1 MRVSMRRVE
10 CASHITPVARSCSV
24 AGLPALRRLLAQRMT
39 ALAPQSSNRAPS
51 ATRADGT
58 SKTIISQILAI
69 ILAIVLRTKF
79 RHAMFFKLRQQTQE
93 FCHCIKERSTDGCA
107 ATHRSTA
114 YTPHR
119 TARVAS
125 SYVMTSD
132 RVSAKAEGEAG
143 LSTGIRS
150 TPPFLLHEHAPCRAA
165 RVRDGCAASRSTG
178 GSTEACHSR
187 LLQA

>member
-1 MRVSMRRVE
+1 MRRVD

-51 ATRADGT
+51 ATRVDGK

-69 ILAIVLRTKF
+69 IRHRFANLRLSVCSPQSSSNRESGTRARLIKPFRQKTLALDGHSI
-79 RHAMFFKLRQQTQE
+79 
-93 FCHCIKERSTDGCA
+93 IKQCSTDGCA
-107 ATHRSTA
+107 ATHWSTA

-132 RVSAKAEGEAG
+132 RERKG
-143 LSTGIRS
+143 R
-150 TPPFLLHEHAPCRAA
+150 R
-165 RVRDGCAASRSTG
+165 RG
-178 GSTEACHSR
+178 GSLDGHTLDAA
-187 LLQA
+187 LPAT

>member
-79 RHAMFFKLRQQTQE
+79 RHASFSNFVNKRKSFVLV
-93 FCHCIKERSTDGCA
+93 KERSTDGCA

>member
-1 MRVSMRRVE
+1 MRRVE

-39 ALAPQSSNRAPS
+39 ALAPHSSNRAPS

-58 SKTIISQILAI
+58 SKTIISQVLAI
-69 ILAIVLRTKF
+69 ILAIVL
-79 RHAMFFKLRQQTQE
+79 LRQKTQAC
-93 FCHCIKERSTDGCA
+93 FVRIKERSTDGCA
-107 ATHRSTA
+107 ATHRSAA